1 MKASKFSG
9 AQKAFEVMGWTAP
22 APRQVCD
29 CGCRKPSLEEPP
41 MSQEIAVIGLD
52 LAKNVFQVHAI
63 AHDGSPV
70 VRRQL
75 RRAEVLK
82 FFAKLKQRRL
92 VGMEAC
98 ASAHYWGREIGVLD
112 DEVQLMPPA
121 HEKP

>member
-1 MKASKFSG
+1 
-9 AQKAFEVMGWTAP
+9 
-22 APRQVCD
+22 
-29 CGCRKPSLEEPP
+29 

-63 AHDGSPV
+63 ADDGSPV

-82 FFAKLKQRRL
+82 FFAKLKQRCL

-98 ASAHYWGREIGVLD
+98 ASAHYWGRED
-112 DEVQLMPPA
+112 RRARPRSPA
-121 HEKP
+121 HAPGLREAIREAR